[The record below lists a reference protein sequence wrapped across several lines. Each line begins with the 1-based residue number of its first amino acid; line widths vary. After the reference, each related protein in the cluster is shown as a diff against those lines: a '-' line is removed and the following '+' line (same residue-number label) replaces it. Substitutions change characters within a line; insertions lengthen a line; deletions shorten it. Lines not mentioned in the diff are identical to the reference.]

1 GLTWVGYGTLSYPT
15 VLLFKSSKIIV
26 VMLSGLIILK
36 KRFAAA
42 EYAAASL
49 AVAGLYMFSAAD
61 KIRDKTEGTDTV
73 GGIGMMLLAVA
84 SEATVSTLQERALH
98 REHRPLAEM
107 IFVTNGIGAVFL
119 AVIAFFLGELKLFE
133 ERIESNPDALLWLL
147 ATVSLA
153 YGGSYAF
160 TACIKGFGAV
170 MATGMG
176 ICRKF
181 VSVFA
186 SYILFPKPFFVQH
199 AAGLVVFFA

>member
-1 GLTWVGYGTLSYPT
+1 MLTC
-15 VLLFKSSKIIV
+15 
-26 VMLSGLIILK
+26 
-36 KRFAAA
+36 
-42 EYAAASL
+42 
-49 AVAGLYMFSAAD
+49 
-61 KIRDKTEGTDTV
+61 
-73 GGIGMMLLAVA
+73 
-84 SEATVSTLQERALH
+84 LQ
-98 REHRPLAEM
+98 
-107 IFVTNGIGAVFL
+107 
-119 AVIAFFLGELKLFE
+119 
-133 ERIESNPDALLWLL
+133 SNPDALLWLL

-199 AAGLVVFFA
+199 AAGLVVFFAGLIVSWIHSWTKSASHAEQHEAMHDNAHKGGASKEHEGIGRKRSVSPSPRLSYLLSSTNLLDLDDEEEDKVAPSGPN